1 MKIDFNR
8 YKKSKS
14 PEKAIIAIHG
24 WGGNKDSFLPFVK
37 NLNIDNVEWFLLEA
51 PYLIKDAPPA
61 ESSSANINNGSS
73 KKSWT
78 YKKSDGTWEI
88 QEPII
93 MMDAFFNNII
103 FKEYESKDVYVIG
116 FSQGA
121 AACYEYIMGMSKPLG
136 GIFPIGGFFFKDSLK
151 NKRIND
157 SNRNTPII
165 IGHGIKD
172 TIIPIEKSKI
182 AYNQLLKEG
191 ANVKFYEYN
200 GGHKISM
207 SYLYKI
213 SEIING
219 R

>member
-8 YKKSKS
+8 YKKCNNPK
-14 PEKAIIAIHG
+14 KAIIAIHG
-24 WGGNKDSFLPFVK
+24 WGGNKDSFLPFIV
-37 NLNIDNVEWFLLEA
+37 NLNVDNVEWFLPEA
-51 PYLIKDAPPA
+51 PYLIKDAPPV
-61 ESSSANINNGSS
+61 ESSDRVVNDDSS

-88 QEPII
+88 QEPIT
-93 MMDAFFNNII
+93 MMNIFFDNVI
-103 FKEYESKDVYVIG
+103 FKEYDSRDVYVLG

-121 AACYEYIMGMSKPLG
+121 AACYEYIMGMNKPLG

-151 NKRIND
+151 NKRINE
-157 SNRNTPII
+157 NNKNTPII

-172 TIIPIEKSKI
+172 NVIPIEKSKI

-207 SYLYKI
+207 NYLRKI
-213 SEIING
+213 SKIINE
-219 R
+219 